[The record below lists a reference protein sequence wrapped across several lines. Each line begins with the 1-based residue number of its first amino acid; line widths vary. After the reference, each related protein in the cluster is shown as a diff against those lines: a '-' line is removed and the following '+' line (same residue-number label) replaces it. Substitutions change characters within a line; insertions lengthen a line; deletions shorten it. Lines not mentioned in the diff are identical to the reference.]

1 MADVTS
7 GAGTTGDDKARTTDD
22 KARRAA
28 DRTTDTGTTDPAVDG
43 GAYTSAV
50 RDGYGV
56 TDGTDDTDEGTTGR
70 RDTTGRADT
79 ARERSGVRGD
89 DTATGRTGTGT
100 SGSDRSTASDDR
112 GGRTGSGESV
122 VDEAKRRAATTGS
135 DRATDTSAD
144 TGRTRTG
151 TAGGTT
157 TGTGVG
163 TDSTDG
169 TAKGHAV
176 RSGIGAG
183 TDEGDALA
191 AKTRATTPA
200 APGHKPS
207 GTASTSTSTGTGTG
221 KSGSGLLGHD
231 DGDKFALRLQQAVT
245 GFVDGPRDAVEEADH
260 VLEEVAARFTDAV
273 TERRRSLR
281 TSWESGS
288 KGGDTSSSEADT
300 EKLRLALKDYRE
312 LTERLLH
319 L

>member
-22 KARRAA
+22 KARRAT

-43 GAYTSAV
+43 DAYTSAV

-56 TDGTDDTDEGTTGR
+56 TDGTDDTATGR
-70 RDTTGRADT
+70 RDEAGRTDA

-89 DTATGRTGTGT
+89 GTATGRTGTGT
-100 SGSDRSTASDDR
+100 GSTSDSARSTATDGRD
-112 GGRTGSGESV
+112 GRTGSGESV
-122 VDEAKRRAATTGS
+122 VDEAKRRTATTGS

-151 TAGGTT
+151 TAGDAT
-157 TGTGVG
+157 TG
-163 TDSTDG
+163 TDG
-169 TAKGHAV
+169 TAKGRTVH
-176 RSGIGAG
+176 SGIGG
-183 TDEGDALA
+183 GRDEGDALA

-200 APGHKPS
+200 APDHKPS
-207 GTASTSTSTGTGTG
+207 GTSSTPSTSTSKSSTSTGTG
-221 KSGSGLLGHD
+221 KSGSGLLAHD

-245 GFVDGPRDAVEEADH
+245 GFVDGPRDAVQEADH

-281 TSWESGS
+281 SSWESGS